1 MTFSLEHSYSLRELR
16 SLYYLNGLSDV
27 DNGIAPLV
35 FEKE

>member
-1 MTFSLEHSYSLRELR
+1 MTFYLEQSYSSRELR

-27 DNGIAPLV
+27 GNGIAPLV